1 MMKKISK
8 VTVIR
13 GVVRDV
19 TETEVFT
26 DIEVPDD
33 FEELDMHEQE
43 NLLWPYDPQ
52 TVTSETRKVLGSDLE
67 DVIIGD

>member
-1 MMKKISK
+1 MKKISK

-33 FEELDMHEQE
+33 FEELDMREQE
-43 NLLWPYDPQ
+43 ELLWQYDPQ